1 VIFVPDKWLHFVP
14 FAALLD
20 TTAKKF
26 VVEQFE
32 TGIAPSLQLYVQ
44 SMSRYQLL
52 KEPRAP
58 AVLVV
63 GDPAFDG
70 QLEGL
75 PRLPGA
81 EGEAKRVAALY
92 PGALLLIGTQAT
104 RRAFLK
110 DAAVSDIVHF
120 AGHGVVRPDAPLL
133 SHLVLA
139 PDEGGASGVLTAREL
154 FETRL
159 PRTRLAILSGCHT
172 ASGRLSETEGAS
184 SLARALFAAGV
195 PSVVASLW
203 AVDDQST
210 AEFFASYHRR
220 LSHGDD
226 PTEALRRTQM
236 EWLAQDRGG
245 WQGFSTWAAF
255 ALFGATTK
263 AAPDRERIA
272 GESREAAFDNLR
284 SSPKEVRRV
293 GSRHFSRSH
302 AVPNT

>member
-1 VIFVPDKWLHFVP
+1 MIFVPDKWLHFVP

-20 TTAKKF
+20 TTADKF

-44 SMSRYQLL
+44 SMSRYDQL
-52 KEPRAP
+52 KESRAP
-58 AVLVV
+58 AVLAV
-63 GDPAFDG
+63 GNPAFDA
-70 QLEGL
+70 QLVAL

-92 PGALLLIGTQAT
+92 PGAHLLIGRQAT
-104 RRAFLK
+104 KRAFLQ
-110 DAAVSDIVHF
+110 DAVNSDVVHF

-172 ASGRLSETEGAS
+172 ASGTLSETEGAS

-203 AVDDQST
+203 AVDDQAT

-226 PTEALRRTQM
+226 PTEALRRTQL
-236 EWLAQDRGG
+236 EWLAHDKGG

-263 AAPDRERIA
+263 DSPDRERMA
-272 GESREAAFDNLR
+272 TGVSR
-284 SSPKEVRRV
+284 SSLR
-293 GSRHFSRSH
+293 
-302 AVPNT
+302 